1 MFVLKFIIGIVV
13 FITILLNFFRIVRTT
28 ELSSN
33 KKLFNFLVFLLILI
47 FLFQFGLSFT
57 MHKSVVSKMGYPGEP
72 GIRGQTGVDGNEGTC
87 VADCGRK
94 VCSTVLERDAHN
106 ALSFHVKKIRG
117 NLKDG
122 EILEKTLIKCA
133 KGKVVEVDKNGV
145 TIKLPKVELDIC
157 KKKPISDQANN
168 NQSTSDQKVE
178 CISIEEVSDEVFG
191 KKDMEIRYRIKNRL
205 FLNKLK
211 VICSSKQYLST
222 LEKEHKNKPTEKKL
236 IEYLS
241 SIIIKWIE
249 LIIKFKVIVN
259 DKPVYLGVIFL
270 MSPDATFDIIESIE
284 NSDGMITLDSPLR
297 EIEKYDIWKWGE
309 ITSESP
315 LIVTKCIS
323 NQQPPLAIQQKLKT
337 IMTNTYDVIFDSY
350 TAYPSDVWDTTN
362 CPYGQMGKKLDNPNN
377 LDICINNT
385 KTGRNGII
393 EKKLAWKTIEYR
405 RKNNIIFLHPK
416 KYTGK
421 DGKIYYPLGSVW
433 TTLKPNKDG
442 KYGKKTLLVT
452 GDIMP
457 PEKYVLLWKSN
468 DIIEDENIIL
478 KNNIVI
484 SMWRPVAPNGYIAF
498 GDVVVKGN
506 SMPSTNID
514 TTPIVC
520 VSKSCVSQ
528 MPLGTEVWNT
538 DGIARIDYR
547 TEENYRI
554 YNNIST
560 NLSDNNS
567 IDKDD
572 SLQYPSNL

>member
-1 MFVLKFIIGIVV
+1 MTK
-13 FITILLNFFRIVRTT
+13 

-47 FLFQFGLSFT
+47 FLFQFGLSFS
-57 MHKSVVSKMGYPGEP
+57 MHKSVVNKMGYPGEP
-72 GIRGQTGVDGNEGTC
+72 GIRGQKGDDGEEGTC

-106 ALSFHVKKIRG
+106 ALTFHVKKIRG

-133 KGKVVEVDKNGV
+133 KGKATETDKNGE
-145 TIKLPKVELDIC
+145 TIELPKVELDIC
-157 KKKPISDQANN
+157 KKNPISDQSNN

-178 CISIEEVSDEVFG
+178 CISIEEVSDELFG

-211 VICSSKQYLST
+211 LICNSKQYLST

-249 LIIKFKVIVN
+249 LIVQYKIIVN
-259 DKPVYLGVIFL
+259 SKPIFLGVIFL
-270 MSPDATFDIIESIE
+270 MSPDATFDIIESIKNDE
-284 NSDGMITLDSPLR
+284 GIITAESPLR
-297 EIEKYDIWKWGE
+297 EIEKYDIWRWGE

-315 LIVTKCIS
+315 LIVTKCIT
-323 NQQPPLAIQQKLKT
+323 NQQPPLAIQQKIKT
-337 IMTNTYDVIFDSY
+337 VMTNTYDVIFDSNE
-350 TAYPSDVWDTTN
+350 AYPNDVWDTTN
-362 CPYGQMGKKLDNPNN
+362 CPYGQMGKNRDNPDN
-377 LDICINNT
+377 LEVCINKT
-385 KTGRNGII
+385 RTGRKHII
-393 EKKLAWKTIEYR
+393 KKSLAWKNTEYR
-405 RKNNIIFLHPK
+405 RKSNIIFLHPK
-416 KYTGK
+416 RYNGK

-433 TTLKPNKDG
+433 TSLKPNKEG
-442 KYGKKTLLVT
+442 KYGKKTMLVT

-468 DIIEDENIIL
+468 DIIEDGKPIL
-478 KNNIVI
+478 KSNIVV
-484 SMWRPVAPNGYIAF
+484 SLWRPVAPRGYVAF
-498 GDVVVKGN
+498 GDVIVKGN
-506 SMPSTNID
+506 SAPSTSID

-528 MPLGTEVWNT
+528 MQLGSEVWNT
-538 DGIARIDYR
+538 DDIARIDYR

-554 YNNIST
+554 YNNISI
-560 NLSDNNS
+560 NPSDINS
-567 IDKDD
+567 MDKDD
-572 SLQYPSNL
+572 SIQYPSNL